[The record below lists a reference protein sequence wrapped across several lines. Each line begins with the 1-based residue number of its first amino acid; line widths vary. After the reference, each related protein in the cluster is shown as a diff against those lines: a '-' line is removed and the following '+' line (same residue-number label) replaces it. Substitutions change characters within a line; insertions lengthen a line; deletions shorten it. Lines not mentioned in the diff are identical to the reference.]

1 MKFFTGL
8 HQPSDAQ
15 HFDAAF
21 ISKNRLLK
29 RKSGFK
35 VGDWILDSGAFT
47 TILTHGDY
55 PESVEVYA
63 AEIKRWAK
71 NGNLLAAVAQDY
83 MCEAHMLKITGKMIL
98 EHQQLT
104 IERYDALVKCDT
116 GGVYIMPVLQGYAP
130 EDYVRHI
137 EMYGDRLK
145 HGAWVGVGSVCKR
158 NGDPRAIE
166 RVLMAIKRARPDLRL
181 HGFGLKSTALSSWIV
196 KDLLHTADS
205 MAWSFA
211 ARKQGRN
218 ANDWREAKAWTERI
232 TSRPPPAQQQ
242 LFSVYDLLETN

>member
-1 MKFFTGL
+1 MRFFTGL
-8 HQPSDAQ
+8 HQPSDAK

-21 ISKNRLLK
+21 ISVNRLRK
-29 RKSGFK
+29 RKSAFE
-35 VGDWILDSGAFT
+35 VSDWILDSGAFT

-63 AEIKRWAK
+63 AEIKRWSK

-83 MCEAHMLKITGKMIL
+83 MCEAHMLKITGKTIL

-104 IERYDALVKCDT
+104 IERYDALMKCDV
-116 GGVYIMPVLQGYAP
+116 GGVYIMPVLQGYSPA
-130 EDYVRHI
+130 DYVRHI

-166 RVLMAIKRARPDLRL
+166 AVLMAIKAVRPDLRL

-196 KDLLHTADS
+196 RELLFTADS

-218 ANDWREAKAWTERI
+218 ANDWREAKRWTDRI
-232 TSRPPPAQQQ
+232 KDIPEPHQQGLFTAQE
-242 LFSVYDLLETN
+242 LCTL